1 MYILY
6 YKMSFRSKYLKY
18 KIKYLNLK
26 EKIGGNRLLQELI
39 DEIDKIK
46 DTIISNAFFKKALP
60 NWLKKINEI
69 NPNIEHFEIN
79 NHAKYILLVIKTK
92 NNNLLE
98 IYFSFDLT
106 IFFPV
111 VINNINNNFM
121 LNQLLVFLTEDK
133 QIDLVI
139 ENKEKY
145 DQAKIYLV
153 RAKLS
158 EEEVNAKY
166 ILIIGANPD
175 QKDKFNIPSDY
186 KPFYIETSFD
196 GSSSDVSI
204 VKTNYE
210 TKSFDEY
217 PLLLCD
223 IRNIAIHFPNTKFDI
238 ILCDNGVSRHLD
250 INPQFIKYL
259 LNIKTENGIVILDYI
274 ATSTMIID
282 STNIFSLLLNAG
294 LSEYSSPFSFPMRH
308 GSILSE
314 AKNLKIDYIEYLKWF
329 NKYLGQ
335 SKNIKISNTV
345 TLADFDTKDIL
356 LPPLT
361 EEVPKQLNDLIKSHM
376 SDKSDEELLSTEKNL
391 ILLSNNN
398 KYLKT
403 NYKNHIYTFII

>member
-1 MYILY
+1 
-6 YKMSFRSKYLKY
+6 MSFRSKYLKY

-26 EKIGGNRLLQELI
+26 EKIGGNRLLQELM

-46 DTIISNAFFKKALP
+46 DTIISNDFFKRVLP

-98 IYFSFDLT
+98 IYFSFDLNMR
-106 IFFPV
+106 FPV

-121 LNQLLVFLTEDK
+121 LSQLLAFLTEDK

-145 DQAKIYLV
+145 DQAKIYL
-153 RAKLS
+153 
-158 EEEVNAKY
+158 EEVNAKY

-196 GSSSDVSI
+196 GSSSNVSI

-294 LSEYSSPFSFPMRH
+294 LSEYSSPFSFPMRP

-335 SKNIKISNTV
+335 SQIPNIESKAFRDQSKNLKISNTV